1 MRPQQRFSHDRD
13 RAPLRWWSP
22 AATYALGRAELAAPR
37 PLPGPRRG
45 SATLLA
51 LCIIGLLAGCLS
63 PESRTCGGGDVCPP
77 GRQCADI
84 GDDRICI
91 LVTCGNGRLD
101 PGEACDDNNTRSGDG
116 CPADCTAPCGDG
128 VRDPGEVCDDGNTN
142 DGDGCAGDCKSVD
155 SIFLVSPT
163 VVNLTAIEGD
173 VLPAAVT
180 INVRMLFRG
189 DNVLVGY
196 PPGVSQPSWL
206 SFTTGASSATTAEF
220 RLQIG
225 DTSVVGT
232 RSTTMR
238 FALTHENSTGL
249 ETYDLPITY
258 TVQASDLTLQA
269 MPNTLAFT
277 AVAGGAVPS
286 AKSVQ
291 VTFNG
296 THATVLAAPSWM
308 TVSAPPAP
316 MTSPA
321 VIGMAV
327 NSTAFSAGTALS
339 GEVVVATSRGTLT
352 RRASVRVTYN
362 ILSSAPEVQF
372 VAPYVGLA
380 NRASTL
386 LVRGRGFQ
394 AVPVPVAV
402 GIGTI
407 ELGPVIPDS
416 DSQLTVSYPPLPAG
430 RYPVTIGP
438 TDGTLSDA
446 ELVILAPPTF
456 GYSAIDAPS
465 ARRRIIYDAERQAI
479 YAVNR
484 LDQQIERFAYSNGTW
499 SALPPRVMPLLNDIA
514 LAPNGRSLIAI
525 TDEAINEISL
535 TNGLFAPVRRADNPD
550 PFCGGFFDQVVPAN
564 HGKFFVV
571 FNLRDCSG
579 SRYAYLYDMRSHLLS
594 TTTWLYNGLAA
605 ASADGSRVYAG
616 SNGLSPAPSVHTF
629 NSLSNTTSSSSVFHN
644 LHAVSVS
651 GDASRVVLQ
660 NHLVYSRSLT
670 LLGNVPYSGTVLA
683 SRDSSRAFIYL
694 EDAPGPRLEIYDLNG
709 PLQAGALYPLLKTVM
724 LLDSANGPG
733 AFHPRVAMAS
743 SPDDSIVFVSGDSK
757 LLVVPVDE

>member
-1 MRPQQRFSHDRD
+1 M
-13 RAPLRWWSP
+13 
-22 AATYALGRAELAAPR
+22 YALGRAEQAARRPR
-37 PLPGPRRG
+37 PEPRRG
-45 SATLLA
+45 ASAAAWPPCAISATLLA
-51 LCIIGLLAGCLS
+51 LGIIVLLAGCLY
-63 PESRTCGGGDVCPP
+63 PESRTCGSGEVCPP
-77 GRQCADI
+77 GRQCAAV

-142 DGDGCAGDCKSVD
+142 DGDGCAGDCTSVD

-163 VVNLTAIEGD
+163 LVSLTAIEGD

-189 DNVLVGY
+189 DTVLVGY

-206 SFTTGASSATTAEF
+206 SFTTGASSGTTAEF
-220 RLQIG
+220 RLQVG

-238 FALTHENSTGL
+238 FALTHENSTGT

-258 TVQASDLTLQA
+258 TVQASDLTLLA
-269 MPNTLAFT
+269 MPNTLVFT
-277 AVAGGAVPS
+277 AVSGGMVPS

-296 THATVLAAPSWM
+296 THAAVLTAPSWM
-308 TVSAPPAP
+308 TVSALPAP
-316 MTSPA
+316 PTSPS
-321 VIGMAV
+321 VINMAV
-327 NSTAFSAGTALS
+327 NSTALPAGTALS

-352 RRASVRVTYN
+352 RKTAIRVTYN

-372 VAPYVGLA
+372 VAPYVGTA
-380 NRASTL
+380 SRAGTL

-394 AVPVPVAV
+394 SVTVPFSV
-402 GIGTI
+402 GIGAVVV
-407 ELGPVIPDS
+407 GPIVPDS
-416 DSQLTVSYPPLPAG
+416 DTQITVSYPPLPAG
-430 RYPVTIGP
+430 RYPVTISP
-438 TDGTLSDA
+438 TDGTLTDA
-446 ELVILAPPTF
+446 ELVILEPPTF
-456 GYSAIDAPS
+456 EYSAIDAPS
-465 ARRRIIYDAERQAI
+465 TRRRLIYDAERQAI
-479 YAVNR
+479 YAVDRIN
-484 LDQQIERFAYSNGTW
+484 QQIERFVYSSGTW

-514 LAPNGRSLIAI
+514 LAPNGRTLIAI
-525 TDEAINEISL
+525 TDEAIHEISL
-535 TNGLFAPVRRADNPD
+535 TSGLFAPVRRADNPD
-550 PFCGGFFDQVVPAN
+550 PFCGRFFDQVVPAN

-571 FNLRDCSG
+571 VNLRGCSG
-579 SRYAYLYDMRSHLLS
+579 SSHAYLYDMRSHLLS
-594 TTTWLYNGLAA
+594 QTTWLYNGLAA

-616 SNGLSPAPSVHTF
+616 SNGLSPEPSVHIF

-660 NHLVYSRSLT
+660 NQRVYSRSLT
-670 LLGNVPYSGTVLA
+670 LLGNVPYGSTVLA
-683 SRDSSRAFIYL
+683 SRDSSRAFRYVQ
-694 EDAPGPRLEIYDLNG
+694 DAPGPRLEIYDLNG

-724 LLDSANGPG
+724 LLDSANGQG
-733 AFHPRVAMAS
+733 TFHPPVAMAS
-743 SPDDSIVFVSGDSK
+743 SPDDSIVFISGDSK